1 MTTNAAPISAAASP
15 RAAQTQPDS
24 PDELPVVVAALD
36 GAALDGAALDG
47 AALAGAALAGAPAG
61 EAVAPAEPDGA
72 VTGTV
77 APPPGMV
84 TAAPASSKWISP
96 WTGCPSAETTR

>member
-24 PDELPVVVAALD
+24 PDELPVVVAAAD
-36 GAALDGAALDG
+36 GAALDGAALD
-47 AALAGAALAGAPAG
+47 GAALAGAPAG

>member
-24 PDELPVVVAALD
+24 PDELPVVVAAAE
-36 GAALDGAALDG
+36 GAALDDAALDD
-47 AALAGAALAGAPAG
+47 AALDDAALDGAPAG

-72 VTGTV
+72 VSGTV
-77 APPPGMV
+77 APPPGVV
-84 TAAPASSKWISP
+84 TAAPA
-96 WTGCPSAETTR
+96 

>member
-24 PDELPVVVAALD
+24 PDELPVVVAAAD
-36 GAALDGAALDG
+36 DAALDDAALDD
-47 AALAGAALAGAPAG
+47 AALAGAPAG

-77 APPPGMV
+77 APPPGVV